1 MTKKIVLTLIAI
13 SAIMILAGFTPRFDA
28 PSQDEYYYSAEGNLY
43 AAYGWPMPNC
53 AAYAWGRVY
62 EITGVKPTVNPG
74 HAKTW
79 FGTGGYATG
88 WEPALGAVM
97 CWSGGSMG
105 HVAVVEAINDDGT
118 VVISESHS
126 SGGYFNTAVIRD
138 DGSDYVGFQGY
149 IYTNG
154 MPVPRPVPQPQPE
167 PEPQPAPEP
176 VPQPVPE
183 WEQEPIFWEESYEEE
198 DYFFWEEEVFE
209 ETPVEDV
216 VDVVETDKKPLL
228 IVPTIPDELEGI
240 EGKMKS
246 EEISEITVSD
256 FQNTNLPFVKESSTP
271 AIERIE
277 ATNGEINTQGEEIMQ
292 KAGIGTSIKGMI
304 FGLFI
309 IIVIVVAVKVI
320 RTIHTTT
327 KIKRIKGS
335 F

>member
-13 SAIMILAGFTPRFDA
+13 SAIMILSGFTPRYNA

-43 AAYGWPMPNC
+43 AEYGWPMPNC

-79 FGTGGYATG
+79 FGTGGYETG

-97 CWSGGSMG
+97 CWNGGSMG

-126 SGGYFNTAVIRD
+126 SGGYFNTAIVRA

-154 MPVPRPVPQPQPE
+154 MPVPRPEPQPQPQ

-176 VPQPVPE
+176 APQPVEE
-183 WEQEPIFWEESYEEE
+183 WEPEPVFWEESDVEE
-198 DYFFWEEEVFE
+198 DYYFWEEGEYEEAPEEVADATETNIKPVLNEQGMEALMGGVRKANAE
-209 ETPVEDV
+209 EVSKV
-216 VDVVETDKKPLL
+216 VITDPK
-228 IVPTIPDELEGI
+228 
-240 EGKMKS
+240 
-246 EEISEITVSD
+246 
-256 FQNTNLPFVKESSTP
+256 NTNLPLLKENPNPSQ
-271 AIERIE
+271 ERLE
-277 ATNGEINTQGEEIMQ
+277 TANTDMNLHNEVTIQ
-292 KAGIGTSIKGMI
+292 KAGFGTSMMGMV
-304 FGLFI
+304 FGLLI
-309 IIVIVVAVKVI
+309 IAVIVIVVKVI

>member
-13 SAIMILAGFTPRFDA
+13 SAIMILAGFTPRYNA

-43 AAYGWPMPNC
+43 AEYGWPMPNC

-74 HAKTW
+74 HAKSW

-97 CWSGGSMG
+97 CWNGGSMG

-118 VVISESHS
+118 VVVSESHS
-126 SGGYFNTAVIRD
+126 SGGYFNTAVLRD

-154 MPVPRPVPQPQPE
+154 MPVPRPTPQPQ

-176 VPQPVPE
+176 APE
-183 WEQEPIFWEESYEEE
+183 WNQEPIYWEESDVEE
-198 DYFFWEEEVFE
+198 DDFFWEEEVIE
-209 ETPVEDV
+209 EVPEENV
-216 VDVVETDKKPLL
+216 VDKTETKSKITLKEPEMEDRMGGVKEVKK
-228 IVPTIPDELEGI
+228 
-240 EGKMKS
+240 
-246 EEISEITVSD
+246 EEVSAVAVSD
-256 FQNTNLPFVKESSTP
+256 SQNTNLPIMKAMPVP
-271 AIERIE
+271 LAERID
-277 ATNGEINTQGEEIMQ
+277 ATDGGVNTQEEAIMQ
-292 KAGIGTSIKGMI
+292 KAGIGTSLVGMI

-309 IIVIVVAVKVI
+309 ITVIVIVVKVVK
-320 RTIHTTT
+320 TIHTAT
-327 KIKRIKGS
+327 KIKRIKGG

>member
-1 MTKKIVLTLIAI
+1 MIKKIVLTLIAI
-13 SAIMILAGFTPRFDA
+13 SAIMILAGFTPRYNA

-43 AAYGWPMPNC
+43 TEYGWPMPNC

-97 CWSGGSMG
+97 CWNGGSMG

-126 SGGYFNTAVIRD
+126 SGGYFNTAVVRA

-154 MPVPRPVPQPQPE
+154 MPVPRPTPQPQ

-176 VPQPVPE
+176 APQPVPE
-183 WEQEPIFWEESYEEE
+183 WEPEPIFWEESYGE
-198 DYFFWEEEVFE
+198 DYIVWEEEELE
-209 ETPVEDV
+209 EVPAEIADNTVKSER
-216 VDVVETDKKPLL
+216 KLL
-228 IVPTIPDELEGI
+228 LTVLQIPDKLEGI

-246 EEISEITVSD
+246 EMISEEIKSD
-256 FQNTNLPFVKESSTP
+256 SPNTNLPFVKATSTVTTEK
-271 AIERIE
+271 IET
-277 ATNGEINTQGEEIMQ
+277 TNDEMNAQGEVIIQ
-292 KAGIGTSIKGMI
+292 KAGIGTSLMGMI
-304 FGLFI
+304 FGLFVVV
-309 IIVIVVAVKVI
+309 VIVVAVKVI
-320 RTIHTTT
+320 RTIRATT
-327 KIKRIKGS
+327 KIKRIKRS